1 LINQV
6 NANERRG
13 TLKQNKFELRTQ
25 AEDIRDQVGL
35 LIIIIIIII
44 ELANNK
50 IKYTVIA
57 TTS

>member
-13 TLKQNKFELRTQ
+13 TLKQNKFELRTP
-25 AEDIRDQVGL
+25 AEDIRDQLGL
-35 LIIIIIIII
+35 LIIII